1 MNHLFQVAPLVA
13 LAHGRRNL
21 RTMKSRYPDTIRLLV
36 DNYSQLTPELQ
47 KAARFMVEHPEE
59 IGLNSMRSVARQ
71 AGVKP
76 ATITRLTKALGF
88 REYEALREPFR
99 QRLRTRLPEFSAKLQ
114 DVQRRGETGNESI
127 LSELRAQEIANIEHS
142 LSDDNLL
149 IMEDAAQTLHESR
162 RVYVLGLRGAHAPA
176 FLFHYAYQL
185 FQDNSQ
191 LLDTSAGI
199 FADQLRGISSEDS
212 LLVVSFPPYTQLTID
227 AVDYAAEAG
236 ARIIAVTDSVVSPAA
251 NAAAH
256 TIVAKNQSP
265 SFYHSFTGALA
276 VTQALIAMLVTRAG
290 GDAVKIVEEAEKQLS
305 RISAYW

>member
-1 MNHLFQVAPLVA
+1 
-13 LAHGRRNL
+13 
-21 RTMKSRYPDTIRLLV
+21 MKSQYPDTIRLLV
-36 DNYSQLTPELQ
+36 DAYSQLTPELQ

-59 IGLNSMRSVARQ
+59 IGLNSMRRVARD
-71 AGVKP
+71 ADVKP

-88 REYEALREPFR
+88 PEYEALREPFR
-99 QRLRTRLPEFSAKLQ
+99 QRLRTQAPDFSAKLQ
-114 DVQRRGETGNESI
+114 DIQRRGRTGDKSI
-127 LSELRAQEIANIEHS
+127 LSDLRAQEIANIEES
-142 LSDDNLL
+142 LSDDNLP
-149 IMEDAAQTLHESR
+149 IMEAAAQTMHESR

-199 FADQLRGISSEDS
+199 FADQLRGISSEDC

-227 AVDYAAEAG
+227 AVDYAADAG
-236 ARIIAVTDSVVSPAA
+236 ARIIAITDSIVSPAA
-251 NAAAH
+251 NAATH
-256 TIVAKNQSP
+256 TIVTKNLSP

-276 VTQALIAMLVTRAG
+276 VTQVLITMLVTKAG